1 MKDELIPFK
10 NNTIQL
16 KVDLITLQFKINEN
30 GEIIFL
36 EKNLEVDT
44 YISMSLKAFINM
56 LITQQKKDIK
66 IQGDVD
72 FADKFAKTIMKS
84 RWDIEEDLSR
94 FVGDMAAVEITKF
107 GNAVIRDG
115 KKGMQNILEGLVE
128 YYQEEKKLLISKD
141 ELNKYY
147 SDVDEIQETFVR
159 IESKFQELK
168 EHN

>member
-1 MKDELIPFK
+1 
-10 NNTIQL
+10 
-16 KVDLITLQFKINEN
+16 
-30 GEIIFL
+30 
-36 EKNLEVDT
+36 
-44 YISMSLKAFINM
+44 M